1 VRDWGALVRER
12 LGGLELTP
20 AQEEEIVAELAG
32 HLEDL
37 YEGRRAQGLGES
49 QAFEAVGR
57 ALDEVANWRRLARK
71 IHRAKREEENM
82 NNRTKSLWLPGLVSL
97 AAANAFLMILQRAG
111 LQPHFI
117 WLRSGPALM
126 LYLRWLIALPLF
138 GALSTY
144 LSRRAGGQPLA
155 RLAAGLFPSI
165 ILLGL
170 FCLLLVGGLIVDR
183 QVRGTLTLIGFATG
197 VGNWVLL
204 PGAALLLGA
213 LPFLKAPKL
222 RQS

>member
-1 VRDWGALVRER
+1 MRDWGALVHER
-12 LGGLELTP
+12 LGRLELTP
-20 AQEEEIVAELAG
+20 AQREEIVAELAG
-32 HLEDL
+32 HLEDI
-37 YEGRRAQGLGES
+37 YEERRAQGLGEC
-49 QAFEAVGR
+49 QAIER
-57 ALDEVANWRRLARK
+57 ALDEVADWRRLARK

-82 NNRTKSLWLPGLVSL
+82 NNRTKNLWLPGLVSL
-97 AAANAFLMILQRAG
+97 AAANGFLMILQRAG
-111 LQPHFI
+111 LQPHI
-117 WLRSGPALM
+117 ISLRSGFVLM
-126 LYLRWLIALPLF
+126 LHLQWLVALPLF

-144 LSRRAGGQPLA
+144 LSRRAGGQRLA
-155 RLAAGLFPSI
+155 RLVAGLFPSI

-170 FCLLLVGGLIVDR
+170 FCLLMAGALIVDR